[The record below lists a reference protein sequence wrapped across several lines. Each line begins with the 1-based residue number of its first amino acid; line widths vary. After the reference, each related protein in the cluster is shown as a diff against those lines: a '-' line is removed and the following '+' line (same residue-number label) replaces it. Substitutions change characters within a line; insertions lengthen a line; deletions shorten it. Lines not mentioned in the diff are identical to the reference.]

1 MFGKKKNS
9 VKPYKNDM
17 EQIAEDYIVC
27 ICYFYRGE
35 KPPFVKSFK
44 DDYYFWLN
52 TDIGLIEL
60 DNIPHDNAELTERR
74 SEIECLI
81 ADNGYSNE
89 EIIESLNE
97 EIKNQW

>member
-1 MFGKKKNS
+1 MFGKKKA
-9 VKPYKNDM
+9 VKQYKTDL
-17 EQIAEDYIVC
+17 EQIIEDYLVC

-44 DDYYFWLN
+44 DDVYFWLE

-60 DNIPHDNAELTERR
+60 DNIPHDNHELTERCC
-74 SEIECLI
+74 EIECLI
-81 ADNGYSNE
+81 ADNGYSDE
-89 EIIESLNE
+89 EIIKSLNE